1 MPEEQLSVTR
11 AKARVAVETKRDK
24 RRGAAAPS
32 QAQQEA
38 RRALAEENIKAYVEK
53 VVAGAPEL
61 STEARS
67 RLAAIFGSAPTPA
80 EQQRPV
86 TMQDATSEPRLRGA
100 S

>member
-1 MPEEQLSVTR
+1 MSVKR
-11 AKARVAVETKRDK
+11 AKAHVAVESKRDK

-32 QAQQEA
+32 QSLQEA

-67 RLAAIFGSAPTPA
+67 RLAAIFRSAPTTA

-86 TMQDATSEPRLRGA
+86 TRQDASSDPDSQLTNDLARR
-100 S
+100 